1 MYVLS
6 GLKTLGIIHSCSSLV
21 YTVLENYKWSEQK
34 VLPATYER
42 WLHNLQADLLMGL

>member
-21 YTVLENYKWSEQK
+21 YTVLENYKMVRTKS
-34 VLPATYER
+34 ASG
-42 WLHNLQADLLMGL
+42 HLLEVVA